1 MKIFFENKFSKMNM
15 TNYDEENL
23 RYFKVFYKTERTQ
36 QKMEN
41 EKGKQKSI
49 EEQCRRTGHTNRDG

>member
-1 MKIFFENKFSKMNM
+1 MNM
-15 TNYDEENL
+15 PNYDEENL

-41 EKGKQKSI
+41 EKDKQKSI